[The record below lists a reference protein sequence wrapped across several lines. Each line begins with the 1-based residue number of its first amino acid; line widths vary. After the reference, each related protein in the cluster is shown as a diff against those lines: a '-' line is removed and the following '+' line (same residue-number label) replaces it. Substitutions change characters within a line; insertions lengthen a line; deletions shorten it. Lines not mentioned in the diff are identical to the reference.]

1 MIFSGI
7 CLLTKDVQR
16 LSDFYQKILQTTSD
30 CDDEIHTQG
39 AFLAILKYYD
49 ANGGNPNMNMAF
61 TVDDVDTEYFRL
73 KELGVEII
81 DEPTTRPWGLKIC
94 AFVILTGIIS
104 YSEVSRKDKKLNS
117 GLLIRLIKLIYCLS
131 PKFEVGVLY
140 IMQCP
145 YLFSV
150 LYSLTAFCS
159 F

>member
-30 CDDEIHTQG
+30 CDDEIHQEIHTQG
-39 AFLAILKYYD
+39 AFLAILKYDD

-81 DEPTTRPWGLKIC
+81 DEPTTRPWGAK
-94 AFVILTGIIS
+94 
-104 YSEVSRKDKKLNS
+104 NM
-117 GLLIRLIKLIYCLS
+117 RLCDPDGNYIVFRS
-131 PKFEVGVLY
+131 FPKR
-140 IMQCP
+140 
-145 YLFSV
+145 
-150 LYSLTAFCS
+150 
-159 F
+159 